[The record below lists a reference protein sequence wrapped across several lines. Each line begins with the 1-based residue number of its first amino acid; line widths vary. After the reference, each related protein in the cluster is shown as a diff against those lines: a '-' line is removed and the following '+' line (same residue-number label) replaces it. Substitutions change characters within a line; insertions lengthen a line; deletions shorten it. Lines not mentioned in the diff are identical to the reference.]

1 MKHLQILI
9 VFLLIPV
16 VIPDVPV
23 DERRLVCVEFVTVG
37 MEGIE
42 VCSRHEWQL
51 TVNPNRKTTNTE
63 EDSDDS

>member
-16 VIPDVPV
+16 VIPDVPA

-42 VCSRHEWQL
+42 VCSKYEWQL
-51 TVNPNRKTTNTE
+51 TGNTNRKTNSTE
-63 EDSDDS
+63 ETDDF